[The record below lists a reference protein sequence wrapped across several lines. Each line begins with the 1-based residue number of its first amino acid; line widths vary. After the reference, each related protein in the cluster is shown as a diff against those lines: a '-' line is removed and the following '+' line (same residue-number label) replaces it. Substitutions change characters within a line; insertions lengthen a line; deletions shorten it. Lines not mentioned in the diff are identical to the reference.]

1 MLVRLASVILFG
13 LALGSATAEAAG
25 PTKSDPKF
33 AARALAVHGYAMYE
47 AGRYAEAIDALDHAE
62 RLYHAPTLV
71 FALAR
76 AHAAMGKLVE
86 ARALFQK
93 VADEKLGPDA
103 IKAFQDVQRSAPGE
117 VAALDKRI
125 PTLAILVRGG
135 GGKSLRVSID
145 EVEVAY
151 AGPGHALPIN
161 PGSHR
166 VTVVPL
172 GGVGQARSITLQEGE
187 RASVTIELAGAA
199 PLVVPVAAPPV
210 SDAPRP
216 WRVPAYVSFGV
227 GGAGLLL
234 GVGAGIFTVVK
245 AAELNEACPSGKC
258 LTSEHDADIRL
269 GRAMGVTTTVGF
281 VVAGAGA
288 ALGTVLLLVKPG
300 AASGPAISAGVG
312 PGSIELRGRF

>member
-1 MLVRLASVILFG
+1 MLVRLGTLILFG

-25 PTKSDPKF
+25 PAKSDPKF
-33 AARALAVHGYAMYE
+33 AARALAEHGYAMYE

-93 VADEKLGPDA
+93 VADEKLASDA

-125 PTLAILVRGG
+125 PTLAIQVRGG

-145 EVEVAY
+145 EVEVSY
-151 AGPGHALPIN
+151 SGPGRALSVN

-166 VTVVPL
+166 ITVVPL
-172 GGVGQARSITLQEGE
+172 GGVGQTRFITLEEGA

-199 PLVVPVAAPPV
+199 PLVVPVAVP
-210 SDAPRP
+210 DAPRL

-245 AAELNEACPSGKC
+245 AAELNAACPSGTC
-258 LTSEHDADIRL
+258 PTSEHDADIRL

-300 AASGPAISAGVG
+300 TASAPAISAGLG
-312 PGSIELRGRF
+312 PGSIDLRGRF